1 MVLQTIHAYYFN
13 YNFYF
18 IGLHAEGSIISNLF
32 VMFFWDI
39 EFMDI
44 PDVFHSPFQSAPLD
58 MMTTDFYTSRQQLID
73 KRLEWLKAADEEV
86 LHFPEH
92 A

>member
-1 MVLQTIHAYYFN
+1 MLVLLFC
-13 YNFYF
+13 NFYF
-18 IGLHAEGSIISNLF
+18 KGLHAEGSIISNLF

-58 MMTTDFYTSRQQLID
+58 MMTTDFYTSRQQLVD
-73 KRLEWLKAADEEV
+73 DRLEWLKTADEEV
-86 LHFPEH
+86 LYLPEILV
-92 A
+92 